1 MPETQKPQDYPNRVT
16 GQVLRELRID
26 PGMPNQSHL
35 PTPKVSLTEKKY
47 TPSKAKERVENITT
61 LMDMMMDDNFL
72 ERCPDAKVYSFYI
85 SSKDI
90 PMEII
95 NALESLGPKYPFV
108 NFKIDRD
115 EGTLK
120 PVSKEEFNMLN
131 PGERGRLHRSVL
143 EGIRKGGLLCIS
155 FTGISWWVSNPVDH
169 GDIGSLRQVAF
180 TEPTY

>member
-47 TPSKAKERVENITT
+47 TPSKAMKKVENIAT
-61 LMDMMMDDNFL
+61 LMDVIRDEDFL
-72 ERCPDAKVYSFYI
+72 RRCPNAKMYSFYI

-90 PMEII
+90 PIELI
-95 NALESLGPKYPFV
+95 NALERLGLNDPSVYFR
-108 NFKIDRD
+108 IDR
-115 EGTLK
+115 EKKTLT
-120 PVSKEEFNMLN
+120 PISESQYNGLN
-131 PGERGRLHRSVL
+131 PNERGSLHRTVL
-143 EGIRKGGLLCIS
+143 KGIRKGGLLYTSC
-155 FTGISWWVSNPVDH
+155 FGGTGWWVDYSAYHVGGGP
-169 GDIGSLRQVAF
+169 LPVAF